1 MKVVT
6 TLLKLV
12 LAVAV
17 LCLGWMALK
26 PLATASWPLDG
37 FIQPW
42 IERAATAGPFDRI
55 GLGIVILLFGAACLL
70 AAVPK
75 SVKDRSPRKP
85 AGPLFMDPE
94 ALPVSHA
101 VAEPEIAADAPFPMI
116 AGTAISAAA
125 DPEIQPVLHAVPEP
139 AADPVP
145 ELEAETVAQPV
156 LEAPAEPVSSP
167 VINAETPPTDF
178 LDELAAARQAL
189 MAAPSPSARSRL
201 ADLLKKEGDIAEGE
215 GRLDHAITAYEE
227 SVELRRAVLAADDH
241 SAREQRWLWTTLESL
256 AECRED
262 RGHRT
267 RAAALYREGLEAGER
282 ATALAPG
289 EAAYPAE
296 LETTRARLAALEA
309 QLVV

>member
-12 LAVAV
+12 FAAAV
-17 LCLGWMALK
+17 LCLGWMTLK
-26 PLATASWPLDG
+26 PLATAAWPLDG
-37 FIQPW
+37 FLQPW
-42 IERAATAGPFDRI
+42 IERAATAGPIDRI
-55 GLGIVILLFGAACLL
+55 GLGVVILLFGAACLL

-75 SVKDRSPRKP
+75 SVKDRSPRKAP
-85 AGPLFMDPE
+85 GPLFMEPE
-94 ALPVSHA
+94 ALAISHAATGPETTVHDPFTTIAGAADASPEPDAQHVVHAEPDTAADPAPEQTEPALQPVLDA
-101 VAEPEIAADAPFPMI
+101 VAEPVVSPTI
-116 AGTAISAAA
+116 
-125 DPEIQPVLHAVPEP
+125 
-139 AADPVP
+139 
-145 ELEAETVAQPV
+145 EAET
-156 LEAPAEPVSSP
+156 APA
-167 VINAETPPTDF
+167 DF
-178 LDELAAARQAL
+178 LDELAGARQAL

-282 ATALAPG
+282 ATALAPN
-289 EAAYPAE
+289 ELAYPAE

-309 QLVV
+309 QLVI